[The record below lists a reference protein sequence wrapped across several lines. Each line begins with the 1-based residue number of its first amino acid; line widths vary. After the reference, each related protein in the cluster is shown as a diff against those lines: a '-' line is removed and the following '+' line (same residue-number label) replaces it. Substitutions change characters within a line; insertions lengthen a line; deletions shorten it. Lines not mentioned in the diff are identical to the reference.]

1 MVSLSSLTFNFKAFF
16 HKSLSGL
23 SSLNSSMNSDTGL
36 ITTSTPNRTPTK
48 CKPKENKENKF
59 HRFGGAVVNAMGV
72 GAEGKIKKSHLVSS
86 ASHFPSLVFGKIK
99 SLWSASTTN
108 TTIGLNLLADSDR
121 PKKRRSKNLEAE
133 VEMQNVTVTSGNEL
147 FYYLLCFISFVW
159 IFFCCFG
166 LLCL

>member
-1 MVSLSSLTFNFKAFF
+1 MVFIPTFIFKKAFF

-36 ITTSTPNRTPTK
+36 ITTSTPNQTPTK
-48 CKPKENKENKF
+48 SKPKDNKENKF

-86 ASHFPSLVFGKIK
+86 ASYFPSLVFGKIK

-108 TTIGLNLLADSDR
+108 TTIGLNLLADSER
-121 PKKRRSKNLEAE
+121 PKKRHSKNLDVE

-147 FYYLLCFISFVW
+147 FLPFIVFR
-159 IFFCCFG
+159 FFFG
-166 LLCL
+166 L

>member
-1 MVSLSSLTFNFKAFF
+1 
-16 HKSLSGL
+16 
-23 SSLNSSMNSDTGL
+23 MNSDTGL

-48 CKPKENKENKF
+48 CKPKDNKENKF

-121 PKKRRSKNLEAE
+121 PKKRRSKNLEEAE

-147 FYYLLCFISFVW
+147 FYKFIVCFVLDFDFDFLHVLLHFWF
-159 IFFCCFG
+159 
-166 LLCL
+166 